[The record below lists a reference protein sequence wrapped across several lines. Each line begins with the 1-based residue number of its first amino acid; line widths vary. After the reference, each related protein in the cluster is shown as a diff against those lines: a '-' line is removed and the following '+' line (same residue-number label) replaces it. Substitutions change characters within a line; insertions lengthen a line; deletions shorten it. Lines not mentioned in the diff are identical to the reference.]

1 MIGRTVD
8 ALGRAAAWLNLG
20 MVGATCVV
28 VALRY
33 AFDTGAI
40 FLQESI
46 VYMHGAAFLAGLSY
60 ALRHDAHVRVD
71 LLYSRMAPRR
81 RALVDLVGHVALLMP
96 LCAAVFV
103 VSLPY
108 AADSWAVLE
117 RSPEVAGIP
126 AVFVLKTLI
135 PAAAALLFAQAAAL
149 AAGRVRAL
157 RAGGEC
163 GECGERSG

>member
-1 MIGRTVD
+1 MISRAVD

-20 MVGATCVV
+20 MVGASCIV

-46 VYMHGAAFLAGLSY
+46 VYLHGAAFLAGLSY

-71 LLYSRMAPRR
+71 ILYSRMAPRR
-81 RALVDLVGHVALLMP
+81 RALVDLLGHVVLLMP
-96 LCAAVFV
+96 LCVAIFV
-103 VSLPY
+103 VALPY
-108 AADSWAVLE
+108 AAASWAVLE

-135 PAAAALLFAQAAAL
+135 PASAALLFAQAAAL
-149 AAGRVRAL
+149 AAGRWREL
-157 RAGGEC
+157 R
-163 GECGERSG
+163 SD